1 MKSEKPYLR
10 IATEEAFATADQ
22 YKLYQRE
29 IERNPPDE
37 PGFMSLWGFFLISKD
52 PYPLNVRE
60 RLLDLDERRIHDM
73 DETGIDRQVIFL
85 TAPGVQIFDAP
96 TANDLAVSSNDELAA
111 ACKKHPDRFIGLAAV
126 APQDPQT
133 AAKELECCV
142 KTLGMKGAV
151 INSHTKGEYLDNHKF
166 WDIFAAAEALDVPI
180 YLHPRNPSPKLLEP
194 MREVGLDA
202 AIFGFGVETGLHLLR
217 IITGG
222 VFDRF
227 PRLRIVVGHL
237 GEALPFWLYRI
248 DHMHAAN
255 TRAGRHT
262 KLKKLNK
269 KPSDYM
275 RENIYITT
283 SGMAWEPAIK
293 FTQDVLGMDRVL
305 YAMDYPYQF
314 IKAEVDITDNLKI
327 SAAARKKLFQ
337 SNAEKVFSI

>member
-133 AAKELECCV
+133 AAKELERCV

>member
-133 AAKELECCV
+133 AAKELERCV

-255 TRAGRHT
+255 TRAGRHA

>member
-96 TANDLAVSSNDELAA
+96 TANALAVSSNDELAA
-111 ACKKHPDRFIGLAAV
+111 ACKKHPDRFTGLAAV

-133 AAKELECCV
+133 AAKELERCV

-202 AIFGFGVETGLHLLR
+202 AIYGFGVETGLHLLR

-337 SNAEKVFSI
+337 TNAEKVFSI

>member
-96 TANDLAVSSNDELAA
+96 TANALAVSSNDELAA

-133 AAKELECCV
+133 AAKELERCV

-202 AIFGFGVETGLHLLR
+202 AIYGFGVETGLHLLR

-237 GEALPFWLYRI
+237 GEALPFWQYRI
-248 DHMHAAN
+248 DYMHAAN

-293 FTQDVLGMDRVL
+293 FTQDVLGIDRVL